1 MSLGDVLWT
10 FGVVCHAGP
19 RRYSEFAHNRGLMLE
34 TEATAEIQ
42 HLLRDLK
49 PGDGDLLPA
58 LHRVQHHYGYIPKI
72 AMRVVARQ
80 LRLSEARVYG
90 ACTFYSEFR
99 LIPPPRTLVAWCSGP
114 ACRLKGGERVRK
126 ILEAELGIAMGEN
139 TEGDGLGLHL
149 AQCNG
154 TCEYAPQVWVNGRVV
169 GDLTSVKTSRLVRGL
184 KEQA

>member
-1 MSLGDVLWT
+1 MTLD
-10 FGVVCHAGP
+10 
-19 RRYSEFAHNRGLMLE
+19 N
-34 TEATAEIQ
+34 EATLEIQ

-58 LHRVQHHYGYIPKI
+58 LHRVQHHYGYVPKI

-90 ACTFYSEFR
+90 ATTFYSEFR
-99 LIPPPRTLVAWCSGP
+99 LIPPPATLIGWCSGIT
-114 ACRLKGGERVRK
+114 CRLKGSEHVRR

-139 TEGDGLGLHL
+139 TEGDKIGLHL

-154 TCEYAPQVWVNGRVV
+154 TCECAPQIWVDGKVV
-169 GDLTSVKTSRLVRGL
+169 GPLDALKTSELVRDL
-184 KEQA
+184 KAKA